1 MFIKTHTKA
10 EFDFSNYPKDSKYQ
24 NGANNLVVSKM
35 KDETSS
41 VPIKGFVGL
50 KSKMYTFIKE
60 ENHES

>member
-50 KSKMYTFIKE
+50 KS
-60 ENHES
+60 